1 MNRLALFVN
10 IFLFSEVTWGQAID
24 AAASFRMI
32 DSDAFVR
39 LHYENDFFSATD
51 YYYSQ
56 GINLE
61 IVHPVFKKFFLNK
74 ILVSAKGH
82 KQEGIAFEHNGFT
95 PTSTDYAEILYGD
108 RPYAGTLT
116 GRVLK
121 YSSNDSLRKR
131 VTSSLTLGVIGP
143 AAGGQAMQSTIHQ
156 WINDSQPLGWPNQ
169 IQNDVVINYEASL
182 EKNLLLESG
191 TVVINGFGKIRAG
204 TLSTKLSSGLVL
216 MFGRLNP
223 RIATCF
229 TGGAQAPGRKLTF
242 HFYLQPMVN
251 LVGYDATLQGG
262 VFNKSSPYTISSNDV
277 TRFTF
282 QSNAG
287 VVVSLASLYL
297 EYFQTYLTREFETG
311 MSHQWGGVRVGVKF

>member
-1 MNRLALFVN
+1 
-10 IFLFSEVTWGQAID
+10 
-24 AAASFRMI
+24 MI
-32 DSDAFVR
+32 DSDAYVR

-61 IVHPVFKKFFLNK
+61 VVHPLFKKFFLTK
-74 ILVSAKGH
+74 ALVAAKGNR
-82 KQEGIAFEHNGFT
+82 QAGIAFEHNGYT

-108 RPYAGTLT
+108 RPYAATLT
-116 GRVLK
+116 ARFIS

-131 VTSSLTLGVIGP
+131 ITSSLTLGVIGP

-182 EKNLLLESG
+182 EKNLLSKSG
-191 TVVINGFGKIRAG
+191 AATLNAFGKIRAG
-204 TLSTKLSSGLVL
+204 TLNTKLSSGLVL
-216 MFGRLNP
+216 MVGRLNP
-223 RIATCF
+223 RISACF
-229 TGGAQAPGRKLTF
+229 TSGVHTPLHKLNF
-242 HFYLQPMVN
+242 HFYWQPMVN
-251 LVGYDATLQGG
+251 IVGYDATLQGG
-262 VFNKSSPYTISSNDV
+262 VFNKSSPYTISPSDV

-282 QSNAG
+282 QSNVG
-287 VVVSLASLYL
+287 VVMSLGSLYL

-311 MSHQWGGVRVGVKF
+311 GTHQWGGIRVGVKL

>member
-1 MNRLALFVN
+1 MVSYSMVN
-10 IFLFSEVTWGQAID
+10 GQAID

-32 DSDAFVR
+32 DADAYVR

-61 IVHPVFKKFFLNK
+61 IVHPVFKKFFLTK
-74 ILVSAKGH
+74 ILVAAKEN
-82 KQEGIAFEHNGFT
+82 KQAGIAFEHNGYT
-95 PTSTDYAEILYGD
+95 PTSTESAGILYGD
-108 RPYAGTLT
+108 RPYAATLT
-116 GRVLK
+116 ARVIS
-121 YSSNDSLRKR
+121 YSSNDTLRKR
-131 VTSSLTLGVIGP
+131 ITSSLTLGVIGP

-182 EKNLLLESG
+182 EKNILAKPG
-191 TVVINGFGKIRAG
+191 VVAMNAFGKIRAG
-204 TLSTKLSSGLVL
+204 TLNTKLSSGLVL

-223 RIATCF
+223 RISACF
-229 TGGAQAPGRKLTF
+229 TGVTQTPKRKFTF
-242 HFYLQPMVN
+242 HFYFQPMVN
-251 LVGYDATLQGG
+251 FVGYDATLQGG
-262 VFNKSSPYTISSNDV
+262 VFNKTSPYTISASEV

-287 VVVSLASLYL
+287 VVVSLGPLYL

-311 MSHQWGGVRVGVKF
+311 MVHQWGGVRVGVKL

>member
-1 MNRLALFVN
+1 MKRLALFVS
-10 IFLFSEVTWGQAID
+10 ILVFSEATKGQAID

-32 DSDAFVR
+32 DADAYVR

-56 GINLE
+56 GINME
-61 IVHPVFKKFFLNK
+61 VVHPLFKKFFLTK

-82 KQEGIAFEHNGFT
+82 EQAGIAFEHNGYT
-95 PTSTDYAEILYGD
+95 PTSTESTEILYGD
-108 RPYAGTLT
+108 RPFAATLT
-116 GRVLK
+116 ARVLK
-121 YSSNDSLRKR
+121 YSRNDSLRKR
-131 VTSSLTLGVIGP
+131 ITSALTLGVIGP

-182 EKNLLLESG
+182 EKNLLAKSG
-191 TVVINGFGKIRAG
+191 VVAMNAFGKIRAG
-204 TLSTKLSSGLVL
+204 TLNTRLSSGLVL

-223 RIATCF
+223 RIAACF
-229 TGGAQAPGRKLTF
+229 TGGAQTRVRKFTF
-242 HFYLQPMVN
+242 HFYFQPMIN
-251 LVGYDATLQGG
+251 IVGYDATLQGG
-262 VFNKSSPYTISSNDV
+262 LFNKTSPYTISASEV

-287 VVVSLASLYL
+287 VVVSLGPLYL
-297 EYFQTYLTREFETG
+297 EYFQTFLTREFESG
-311 MSHQWGGVRVGVKF
+311 MSHQWGGVRLGVKL